1 MNLSG
6 RRTVLEHFKAEMS
19 TNVLYGHISSIFFY
33 HLMNTINDI

>member
-19 TNVLYGHISSIFFY
+19 TDVWYGHISSIFFY